1 MLPVE
6 VVRSYQ
12 EIIWHLLDEIQRL
25 QMANIRL
32 QGDVKNLQEYVPE
45 PVPDAAREGQPT
57 PAPSPAPDSTAA
69 KP

>member
-12 EIIWHLLDEIQRL
+12 DIIWHLLDEIHSL

-32 QGDVKNLQEYVPE
+32 QGDVKNLQQYVPD
-45 PVPDAAREGQPT
+45 PVPET
-57 PAPSPAPDSTAA
+57 TTDSASAQETESHG
-69 KP
+69 